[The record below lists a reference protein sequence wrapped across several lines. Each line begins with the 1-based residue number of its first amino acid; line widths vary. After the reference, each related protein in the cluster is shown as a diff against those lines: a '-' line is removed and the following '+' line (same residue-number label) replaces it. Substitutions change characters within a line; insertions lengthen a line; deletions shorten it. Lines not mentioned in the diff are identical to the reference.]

1 MALNLDC
8 TRIITMCTYL
18 LKKYEKNSFYFYYY
32 NVDTILVSAPY
43 CITIIIFKYNELQ
56 ILHILLAL
64 RQILTSYVIVCVLII
79 EQYTYSYKIILIQLP

>member
-32 NVDTILVSAPY
+32 NVDTILVPI
-43 CITIIIFKYNELQ
+43 CPILYNYYY
-56 ILHILLAL
+56 I
-64 RQILTSYVIVCVLII
+64 
-79 EQYTYSYKIILIQLP
+79 